1 MCQSIHTNL
10 IVATV
15 NSHGLFTHR
24 TLIGISGRL
33 IMIGE
38 RNNRCANAED
48 HRRMDLTVRVIILL
62 LLSVLVDIFSEH
74 GNHSRLFLLDIK
86 ELHESVDEQLFEVP
100 FLLTIF
106 IVQNLLNVLFP
117 RQKLIVLNNKHRSLD
132 TTSIRVD
139 LDLSL
144 INISNDG
151 IFLRN
156 LVSSSHATNISQER
170 VWIVVVADPLPV
182 QEDLVRLG
190 VLIIVVW
197 AKWFNAIIVQ
207 DLNMIRWPLPYRNL
221 GHERKILDEST

>member
-1 MCQSIHTNL
+1 
-10 IVATV
+10 
-15 NSHGLFTHR
+15 
-24 TLIGISGRL
+24 
-33 IMIGE
+33 MIGE

-48 HRRMDLTVRVIILL
+48 HRRVDLTVRVIILL

-100 FLLTIF
+100 FLLAIF

-156 LVSSSHATNISQER
+156 LVSSSHATNIS
-170 VWIVVVADPLPV
+170 
-182 QEDLVRLG
+182 
-190 VLIIVVW
+190 
-197 AKWFNAIIVQ
+197 
-207 DLNMIRWPLPYRNL
+207 
-221 GHERKILDEST
+221 